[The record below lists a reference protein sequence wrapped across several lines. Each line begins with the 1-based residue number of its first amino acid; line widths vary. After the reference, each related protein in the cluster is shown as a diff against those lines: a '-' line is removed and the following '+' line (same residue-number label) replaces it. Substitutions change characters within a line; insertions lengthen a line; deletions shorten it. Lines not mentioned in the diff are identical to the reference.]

1 MYYKEFKNM
10 AEIHP
15 EGVSENGRYKMQY
28 VEAREMSD
36 LAKLMNP
43 EYATQK
49 DQTVCVL
56 RDTELQEIVMSDSAM
71 EQDTNIEHVRGAK
84 GDVLIA
90 GMGMGMILLA
100 MQDRP
105 EITSITVIEIS
116 QELHDFVRP
125 NLDLNDKVNI
135 IISDIHDYIPDRK
148 FDTVYCDIWND
159 ISANNY
165 EEMNDLSY
173 KFKDVPKVSHWR
185 FDRTE
190 ELAEEDY
197 GY

>member
-15 EGVSENGRYKMQY
+15 EGESASGRYTMNY
-28 VEAREMSD
+28 VQAREMSD
-36 LAKLMNP
+36 MAKMMNP
-43 EYATQK
+43 EYASQK
-49 DQTVCVL
+49 DQMVCVL

-71 EQDTNIEHVRGAK
+71 EQDTNIDVVRGAK
-84 GDVLIA
+84 GDVLVA

-105 EITSITVIEIS
+105 EITSITVVEIS
-116 QELHDFVRP
+116 QELHDFIRP
-125 NLDLNDKVNI
+125 NLKLNDKVNI
-135 IISDIHDYIPDRK
+135 VISDIHDYIPDRK

-159 ISANNY
+159 ISSDNY

-190 ELAEEDY
+190 ELVEEDY
-197 GY
+197 EY